1 MDENKLS
8 IYIGSKIKELRKKK
22 KITQNELG
30 KKIGVKN
37 NTISAYER
45 GAISTDQDI
54 LFRLADAL
62 NVSINDFFPNTTN
75 NVIQFPASSKYP
87 IYPSVSAGVPVG
99 IDGVTEIESET
110 ISIPDYLLGKWAGN
124 RDIYFTRTN
133 GESMNKIM
141 PHDTLI
147 AVKQVELHELKDND
161 IVVYRNHGEYAVKR
175 FYKDGDRL
183 IFKPDSTDNRF
194 ADDVINVND
203 ADDLTISG
211 KVVTYIVN
219 VD

>member
-1 MDENKLS
+1 MKDIETVVSENIQKL
-8 IYIGSKIKELRKKK
+8 IKEYGLNHQDLATIAGVSVSTVGKWILKKATPRMGAVQKISDHFNIRKDYILKEEEIYYPK
-22 KITQNELG
+22 
-30 KKIGVKN
+30 
-37 NTISAYER
+37 ER
-45 GAISTDQDI
+45 
-54 LFRLADAL
+54 
-62 NVSINDFFPNTTN
+62 N
-75 NVIQFPASSKYP
+75 YP

-110 ISIPDYLLGKWAGN
+110 ISVPDYLVGKWAGN
-124 RDIYFTRTN
+124 KDIYFTRTN
-133 GESMNKIM
+133 GESMNNIM

-219 VD
+219 LD